1 MRIVSFG
8 VAAALLAL
16 SACSTTSTDT
26 EMGGETYGG
35 DMGED
40 VTVDTEGGYVSEEVA
55 IDYGSINELSD
66 SMKNTVN
73 FAYDSYYLEPAAL
86 SILKEQA
93 RVLKDNPNAKVVIEG
108 HCDERGTRE
117 YNIALGE
124 RRANSVKN
132 FLILQ
137 GVNPSN
143 ISVISYGKERP
154 LVMGSD
160 NASMAKNRRAVT
172 VVE

>member
-1 MRIVSFG
+1 MKILNFG
-8 VAAALLAL
+8 VAVTFLAL
-16 SACSTTSTDT
+16 SACSSTDVD
-26 EMGGETYGG
+26 GSYGANTYGDG
-35 DMGED
+35 YGED
-40 VTVDTEGGYVSEEVA
+40 ITDTDGGYVSEEIG
-55 IDYGSINELSD
+55 IDYGSVNDLSD

-73 FAYDSYYLEPAAL
+73 FGYDSYYLEPAAL
-86 SILKEQA
+86 AILKEQA
-93 RVLKDNPNAKVVIEG
+93 AILKNNPDTKVVIEG

-124 RRANSVKN
+124 RRANAVKN
-132 FLILQ
+132 FLALQ
-137 GVNPSN
+137 GVNSSN

-154 LVMGSD
+154 LVIGND